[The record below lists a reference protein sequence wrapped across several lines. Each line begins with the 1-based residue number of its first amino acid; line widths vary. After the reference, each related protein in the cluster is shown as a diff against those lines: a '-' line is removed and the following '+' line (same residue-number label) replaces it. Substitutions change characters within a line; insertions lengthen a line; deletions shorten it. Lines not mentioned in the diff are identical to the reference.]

1 MAYARLSTR
10 NTSGLHPNLRGM
22 GAYAQLHTGNSAGLR
37 PGFRG
42 LGQAATVA
50 PTESLTIGPA
60 GQFSFG
66 IASAPVPV
74 TSSDVFQNFMTW
86 MAQPSTY
93 MPGVPNSVF
102 LIAGGALAFAWI
114 LSGRKR

>member
-1 MAYARLSTR
+1 MAYARLQTR
-10 NTSGLHPNLRGM
+10 NTSGLHPNLRGL
-22 GAYAQLHTGNSAGLR
+22 GAYASLNTASHAGLR

-42 LGQAATVA
+42 LGQS
-50 PTESLTIGPA
+50 PTETLTIGPS

-66 IASAPVPV
+66 IASAPVPT
-74 TSSDVFQNFMTW
+74 TSTDVFQNFMTW

-114 LSGRKR
+114 LSGRHK